1 MRAIEFKSKLSKNHI
16 LIPRKI
22 QAQLRNT
29 DEKNVQVILL
39 FDDSDANADLE
50 LKQLASVQFLN
61 GYADSDSIYDNY

>member
-29 DEKNVQVILL
+29 DAKNVQVILL

-50 LKQLASVQFLN
+50 LKQLASAQFLN

>member
-1 MRAIEFKSKLSKNHI
+1 MKAIEFKSKISKNHI

-22 QAQLRNT
+22 QAQLRST

-50 LKQLASVQFLN
+50 LKQLASAQFLN